1 MNFSRTRSIL
11 AALVLSILLFTTAC
25 AQKAPTRF
33 DQVQQESTQ
42 QKRGQAVAKD
52 ATQGSEFNKFF
63 PSASDGYQRVF
74 TQEKKGFAQAK
85 LKKDGKE
92 VAKISI
98 NDTTSNPSAAAKF
111 ANSPKKISGYPAIEL
126 GKQTAVLVD
135 DRYQVKIISSDA
147 DAFTAAD
154 REAWLKKFDLNG
166 LSRVKA

>member
-1 MNFSRTRSIL
+1 G
-11 AALVLSILLFTTAC
+11 
-25 AQKAPTRF
+25 RF

-63 PSASDGYQRVF
+63 PAASDGYQRVF

-92 VAKISI
+92 VAKISV

-111 ANSPKKISGYPAIEL
+111 DNSSKKISGYPAVER

-135 DRYQVKIISSDA
+135 NRYQVKIISSDP
-147 DAFTAAD
+147 DVFTAAD
-154 REAWLKKFDLNG
+154 REAWLKKFDLSG

>member
-1 MNFSRTRSIL
+1 MKISRTRSIL

-25 AQKAPTRF
+25 AQKAPGRF

-42 QKRGQAVAKD
+42 QKKGQAVAKD

-63 PSASDGYQRVF
+63 PAASDGYERVF

-92 VAKISI
+92 VAKISV

-111 ANSPKKISGYPAIEL
+111 ANSPKKISGYPAVES
-126 GKQTAVLVD
+126 GKQTAVLVN

-154 REAWLKKFDLNG
+154 REAWLKKFDLSG
-166 LSRVKA
+166 LSRV

>member
-1 MNFSRTRSIL
+1 MNFTRTRRIL

-25 AQKAPTRF
+25 AQKTEGRF

-63 PSASDGYQRVF
+63 PAASDGYQRVF

-92 VAKISI
+92 VAKISV

-111 ANSPKKISGYPAIEL
+111 DNSSKKISGYPAVER

-135 DRYQVKIISSDA
+135 NRYQVKIISSDP
-147 DAFTAAD
+147 DVFTAAD

>member
-11 AALVLSILLFTTAC
+11 AALLLSILLFTTAC
-25 AQKAPTRF
+25 AQKEAGRF

-42 QKRGQAVAKD
+42 
-52 ATQGSEFNKFF
+52 GSEFNKFF
-63 PSASDGYQRVF
+63 PAASDGYQRVF

-92 VAKISI
+92 VAKISV
-98 NDTTSNPSAAAKF
+98 NDTISNPSAAAKF
-111 ANSPKKISGYPAIEL
+111 AKSSKKISGYPAIER

-135 DRYQVKIISSDA
+135 NRYQVKIISSDP
-147 DAFTAAD
+147 DVFTAAD